1 MTVLKD
7 WIPAFAGMTKKR
19 IVRPFTRSSK
29 LIKFQISS
37 TKQGGVKMKKTLC
50 LTLILL
56 FALGSLAFAQN
67 TVKIG
72 VVGPRTGPAAATG
85 KAFEEGIAIALDHL
99 NAKGGVMGKKVEVVF
114 EDTGGVPEKAA
125 SALERLATREKVPI
139 VVGESHSSSALAEI
153 EVANRYKI
161 PLIICEAWHDDITK
175 KGYKWVFRAGPAN
188 SGVVDF
194 YIAPF
199 VKENGFKKAASSGR
213 TPTGAPALPSGRR

>member
-1 MTVLKD
+1 MKRTVLLVMV
-7 WIPAFAGMTKKR
+7 MTL
-19 IVRPFTRSSK
+19 V
-29 LIKFQISS
+29 
-37 TKQGGVKMKKTLC
+37 G
-50 LTLILL
+50 
-56 FALGSLAFAQN
+56 LGSWVWAAD

-85 KAFEEGIAIALDHL
+85 KAFEEGIAIALDTL
-99 NAKGGVMGKKVEVVF
+99 NAKGGVLGKPLEVIF

-125 SALERLATREKVPI
+125 SAFERLATREKVPI

-153 EVANRYKI
+153 EKANLYKV

-175 KGYKWVFRAGPAN
+175 KNYKWVFRAGPAN

-199 VKENGFKKAASSGR
+199 VKDADFKKVAIVRENSDWGVGIAER
-213 TPTGAPALPSGRR
+213 TEADLQKMGIPFS